1 MRLDTGRQSGDY
13 FQTEIKG
20 DAAELWQSKEEG
32 EDGIGMKNGEDTGS
46 TRLAEGGEIKGEEK
60 KKFLLSCLS
69 KGVSGGIFYRDKKLR
84 RRAVLSLDRKSGF
97 GVVSVV
103 WLEIHT

>member
-1 MRLDTGRQSGDY
+1 MTG
-13 FQTEIKG
+13 
-20 DAAELWQSKEEG
+20 LV
-32 EDGIGMKNGEDTGS
+32 NG
-46 TRLAEGGEIKGEEK
+46 AEGGGIQGEEK

-84 RRAVLSLDRKSGF
+84 RRAILSLDRKSGF
-97 GVVSVV
+97 GVACMV